1 MYTLVTQAGGK
12 GRSLGASM
20 MRSKLINTP
29 LAPVNEH
36 DENGVAVAEE
46 EEGEGGERG
55 EDSEGGG
62 TPKA

>member
-1 MYTLVTQAGGK
+1 
-12 GRSLGASM
+12 M
-20 MRSKLINTP
+20 MRSKLINSP
-29 LAPVNEH
+29 LAPVHEL

-46 EEGEGGERG
+46 EEGEGEGG